1 MKKFEDYFSKE
12 SNLQRSLQEKEINK
26 LKHSTKFLYINIF
39 IYILITI
46 IEYWL
51 AKVGNSQA
59 LRADALNNL
68 SGVLS
73 TGVLIFGIKEATD
86 VDDDDILGRDLP
98 KESIRSKN
106 SLQLSRFRLET
117 VFTLVTSLIIILIAI
132 QIIYSGIKGLLNLS
146 ILERPNLVSAI
157 GASIAIVL
165 MLVVWYINY
174 HNGKKLNNSSLQ
186 AAAKD
191 SIGDVA
197 TSFSTMIT
205 VLISIALKIS
215 FLDSVVSVVIGL
227 FILWQG
233 IVIFQEA
240 ALNLI
245 DYVDP
250 VLEKSMRNDI
260 NSFEEVLDVVDLSSR
275 YNGNMLIV
283 DIIIKVDAEDTAMLI
298 YQLKGKIKDK
308 LYQKYDVY
316 DVTLT
321 TVPKK

>member
-157 GASIAIVL
+157 GASIATVL